1 MARRLVPLLAVLALF
16 VVLVAACGGD
26 DDVDLSPGVDPASS
40 TTTTTAGPDS
50 AVSSP
55 AQTLPADK
63 TGGGAL
69 LVKPSRDA
77 ADVRPMTF
85 DVGAVKPVAGGVLVP
100 FWGGI
105 APCFVLDH
113 YTVHET
119 PQQVEIGLFAGRER
133 GSEDVACAELAR
145 RYEVEVPLDAPLGT
159 RTVVDANA

>member
-1 MARRLVPLLAVLALF
+1 MLATRRVFVPAALL
-16 VVLVAACGGD
+16 VLVLAACGGD
-26 DDVDLSPGVDPASS
+26 DDTIGDSNEPAS
-40 TTTTTAGPDS
+40 TTTTLGPDS

-63 TGGGAL
+63 SRDGAL

-77 ADVRPMTF
+77 TDVRPLTF

-113 YTVHET
+113 YTVRET

-145 RYEVEVPLDAPLGT
+145 RYEVRVPLDAPLGT

>member
-1 MARRLVPLLAVLALF
+1 VARRLVPLLAVTVLF
-16 VVLVAACGGD
+16 VSSVAACGGD

-40 TTTTTAGPDS
+40 TTTTTLAPDS

-63 TGGGAL
+63 SRGVAL
-69 LVKPSRDA
+69 LVKPTRDA

-85 DVGAVKPVAGGVLVP
+85 DVSDVEAVDGGVLVR

-113 YTVHET
+113 YTVDET
-119 PQQVEIGLFAGRER
+119 PQQVTVALFAGHER
-133 GSEDVACAELAR
+133 GSEDVACAEIAR
-145 RYEVEVPLDAPLGT
+145 RYEVKVPLDAPLGT